1 MVAPAGFGKTVA
13 LRDFIETTRL
23 DAVRYDVNRE
33 DRTLLAFVRGLSA
46 ALEPLAPSAKASF
59 PAMQQ
64 RVMAAADPLREL
76 GDWFAEHLK
85 RVVGTIVVD
94 DFHYAATDPA
104 AVELLT
110 RLIDDSGDRI
120 RWIVAT
126 RSDAGLP
133 IASWLGYGRMDVPV
147 GEDDLRFSAEEAL
160 VAADDAQATLDAS
173 EVEQLRELTSGW
185 PIALAIALR
194 TRLHAADLRSAT
206 RGTREMVYRYL
217 AEQVFAGLTRAQ
229 QRFLLET
236 CVFSGF
242 DAAVAEALGGTPELL
257 ADLRRSVAFLTVD
270 SAAGYRYHDLFRDFL
285 ESELRRCGAA
295 QWYEAHLAGGT
306 LLERAGDAA
315 GALSLY
321 AKAGANES
329 ILRLVATAGFQLF
342 ERGRTDVL
350 EAALDALPETVRR
363 ENASALGVRAVLDAA
378 RGHFEVAERGFASA
392 IERAAE
398 PELRIALVHRY
409 AIELVRHDCDCVALL
424 EPYANDE
431 GVPPALRVPIL
442 GTLATAYVRAR
453 RIADA
458 VTNVERALSRSETFG
473 DDVRARLYQ
482 QAGYVHQSA
491 GSRERARTY
500 AERAVELALARGL
513 YEVAARAYTVLYVL
527 LHDES
532 DDPIALLAIL
542 DRLDECARKGASR
555 QVRAFGLL
563 AAYDIEVERGDDVAL
578 ERLDRALD
586 QGRGAP
592 PTARGDALLP
602 ALALRAAWEGDFRR
616 AYDLLAG
623 SDERLG
629 SDERRALRAAEIA
642 LYAFAAGLTSEGEA
656 AKGEALAALERC
668 AGRSRRGAR
677 SQLLLALGELARGRA
692 AAAQRHL
699 SEAERTLT
707 PAMRRLKALAGAV
720 RALYRVELDQAE
732 PAAAAAALERLR
744 AEHVGGLARLLAA
757 IPLGRREQQY
767 GPGLLTPAERDIL
780 GLLVTGAST
789 KDIAARTG
797 RSPQTVD
804 THIRSICR
812 KLNCSGRREAVAV
825 ATGER
830 WLGAS
835 PERPRQVPTTGPP

>member
-1 MVAPAGFGKTVA
+1 VAPAGFGKTVA

-46 ALEPLAPSAKASF
+46 ALEPLAPSAKAAF

-94 DFHYAATDPA
+94 DFHYAASDPA
-104 AVELLT
+104 ASALLT

-147 GEDDLRFSAEEAL
+147 GEDDLRFTAEEAL

-185 PIALAIALR
+185 PVALAIALR
-194 TRLHAADLRSAT
+194 TRLHAGDLRSAT

-217 AEQVFAGLTRAQ
+217 AEQVFGGLTRAQ
-229 QRFLLET
+229 QRFLLDT

-242 DAAVAEALGGTPELL
+242 DAAIAEALGGTPELL
-257 ADLRRSVAFLTVD
+257 AELRRSVAFLTVT
-270 SAAGYRYHDLFRDFL
+270 SASGYRYHDLFRDFL

-295 QWYEAHLAGGT
+295 QWYAAHAAGGA
-306 LLERAGDAA
+306 LLERGGDAA

-321 AKAGANES
+321 AKAGVNDG
-329 ILRLVATAGFQLF
+329 ILRLVETAGFGLF
-342 ERGRTDVL
+342 ERGRTEVL
-350 EAALDALPETVRR
+350 EAALDGLPDTVRR
-363 ENASALGVRAVLDAA
+363 QNAGVLGVQAMLEAG
-378 RGHFEVAERGFASA
+378 RGHFEVAERGFTAA

-398 PELRIALVHRY
+398 PDLRIALVHRY
-409 AIELVRHDCDCVALL
+409 AIELVRHDRDCIALL
-424 EPYANDE
+424 EPYAADD

-453 RIADA
+453 RIGDA
-458 VTNVERALSRSETFG
+458 VTTVERALGRIETFG

-491 GSRERARTY
+491 GSRERSRTY

-513 YEVAARAYTVLYVL
+513 FEVAARAYTVLYVL
-527 LHDES
+527 LHDET

-555 QVRAFGLL
+555 QVRLFGLL

-586 QGRGAP
+586 EGRGAP

-602 ALALRAAWEGDFRR
+602 AQALRAAWEGNFRR

-623 SDERLG
+623 SGAQLG

-642 LYAFAAGLTSEGEA
+642 LYAFAAGLASEGEV
-656 AKGEALAALERC
+656 AKSEALAALERC
-668 AGRSRRGAR
+668 EGSSRRVAR
-677 SQLLLALGELARGRA
+677 SQILLALAELARGRGGA
-692 AAAQRHL
+692 AHRHL

-732 PAAAAAALERLR
+732 PATGAAALERLR
-744 AEHVGGLARLLAA
+744 AEHLGGLARLLAA
-757 IPLGRREQQY
+757 IPFGRGEQHF
-767 GPGLLTPAERDIL
+767 GPGLLTPAEREIL
-780 GLLVTGAST
+780 QQLVTGAST

-825 ATGER
+825 AIGER
-830 WLGAS
+830 WLG
-835 PERPRQVPTTGPP
+835 